1 MTKVSPQALI
11 QDSLGLFSLPD
22 IYFQVSEMISDPRFN
37 AKDIGEVIG
46 KDPGLS
52 VRLLKLVNSSFYG
65 FQARVDT
72 ISRAITIVGVEDLQS
87 LVLATEVIDKFSQV
101 PGELVD
107 MTDFWLRSVQCAVIA
122 KLLAKESA
130 VLHCER
136 LFLAGLLHDLG
147 SLLLYYEMPDESREV
162 LLAMAGDRRLIGGLE
177 QEIIGFT
184 HAEVG
189 AELMRLWGLPESL
202 SEAVGYYLNPEL
214 AQAHKLDAYLLC
226 LASRLAEFS
235 QQDDFDGG
243 VLAEF
248 SDEALSIIR
257 LDVKQVVNVLKK
269 ANEEF
274 AQVFELM
281 VPGKCFH

>member
-1 MTKVSPQALI
+1 MAKLSPQVLI
-11 QDSLGLFSLPD
+11 QESLELFSLPD
-22 IYFQVSEMISDPRFN
+22 IYFQVSEMISDPRFT
-37 AKDIGEVIG
+37 AEDLGGVIG

-65 FQARVDT
+65 FQARIDT
-72 ISRAITIVGVEDLQS
+72 IPRAITIVGVEDLQS
-87 LVLATEVIDKFSQV
+87 LVLATAVIDKFSRI
-101 PGELVD
+101 PCELVD
-107 MTDFWLRSVQCAVIA
+107 MTEFWLRSVQCAVIA

-130 VLHCER
+130 VLHCDR

-147 SLLLYYEMPDESREV
+147 SLVFYYELPDESREV
-162 LLAMAGDRRLIGGLE
+162 LLTAGGDRRLVGGLE

-184 HAEVG
+184 HADMG

-202 SEAVGYYLNPEL
+202 CEAIACYLNPEV

-226 LASRLAEFS
+226 LASRLTEFS
-235 QQDDFDGG
+235 QQEDFVEQ

-248 SDEALSIIR
+248 SDQALSVIR
-257 LDVKQVVNVLKK
+257 LDIKQVTSVVKK

-281 VPGKCFH
+281 VPDKRVH

>member
-1 MTKVSPQALI
+1 
-11 QDSLGLFSLPD
+11 
-22 IYFQVSEMISDPRFN
+22 MISDPRFT
-37 AKDIGEVIG
+37 AEDLGRVIG

-65 FQARVDT
+65 FQARIDT
-72 ISRAITIVGVEDLQS
+72 IPRAITIVGVEDLQS
-87 LVLATEVIDKFSQV
+87 LVLETAVIDKFSRI
-101 PGELVD
+101 PCELVD
-107 MTDFWLRSVQCAVIA
+107 MTEFWLRSVQCAVIA

-130 VLHCER
+130 VLHSER

-147 SLLLYYEMPDESREV
+147 SLVFYYELPDESREI
-162 LLAMAGDRRLIGGLE
+162 LLTAVGDRRLVGGLE

-184 HAEVG
+184 HADMG

-202 SEAVGYYLNPEL
+202 CEAIACYLNPEV

-226 LASRLAEFS
+226 LASRLTEFS
-235 QQDDFDGG
+235 QQEDFVEQ

-248 SDEALSIIR
+248 SDQALSVIR
-257 LDVKQVVNVLKK
+257 LDIKQVTSVVKK

-281 VPGKCFH
+281 VPEKRFH